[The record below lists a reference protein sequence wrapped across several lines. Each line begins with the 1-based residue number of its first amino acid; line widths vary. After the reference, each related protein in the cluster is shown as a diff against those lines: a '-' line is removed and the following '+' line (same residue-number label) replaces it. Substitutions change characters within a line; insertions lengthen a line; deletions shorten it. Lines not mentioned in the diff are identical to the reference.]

1 MTGEGFSEFK
11 GEYTQD
17 KRAVSMVVFLEKGD
31 GEVRETCV
39 VHVSVAQ
46 GRRELG
52 SFIEKA

>member
-1 MTGEGFSEFK
+1 
-11 GEYTQD
+11 
-17 KRAVSMVVFLEKGD
+17 MVVFLEKGD